1 MHGLK
6 QRLVKLLHG
15 TLRIEFIEVLV
26 LVFESALQQEIL
38 EKLQEVLRGEALE
51 RITTEL
57 RVFDEFHGTTFLD
70 RVSST
75 AGIPAVLFAAG
86 KQDSIEAATP

>member
-38 EKLQEVLRGEALE
+38 EKLKGNAAKKVPAPLPHAAVEVEQPLAHLISHMLTGVTSPIAIAYGRKPH
-51 RITTEL
+51 R
-57 RVFDEFHGTTFLD
+57 
-70 RVSST
+70 
-75 AGIPAVLFAAG
+75 
-86 KQDSIEAATP
+86 